1 MSLSVSLSLSL
12 YSHTNK
18 PPHIIITSLQLPIKS
33 LRTHTIYSVYVTK
46 ESKNVRQMKPNTSC
60 LFTCTCSCNPP
71 NSHSQSK
78 PFIAQSSWYSSVY
91 TVSHSLHH
99 FTPFIRVMV
108 IFVKDKNHNTTWS
121 SFYCNFLIRNQKHKN
136 CMSTVYPVPA
146 LATTSQE
153 VTISCQ

>member
-1 MSLSVSLSLSL
+1 MSLCLSL

-18 PPHIIITSLQLPIKS
+18 PPHITITSLQLPIKS

-60 LFTCTCSCNPP
+60 LFTCTVHAAAIQQIPIHNLSL
-71 NSHSQSK
+71 SLLSLLGIVQFILIQFHIHYITLLLSLEWWLSLSK
-78 PFIAQSSWYSSVY
+78 IRITTPLDLASTIISSVE
-91 TVSHSLHH
+91 
-99 FTPFIRVMV
+99 I
-108 IFVKDKNHNTTWS
+108 N
-121 SFYCNFLIRNQKHKN
+121 KHKN